1 MPSSTDGI
9 PPSKEGRQMSMFQPN
24 SFTVDDIDTS
34 KNRDI
39 FPRQQQ
45 QPSMPVSPFTMSSP
59 SPTPLG
65 LILQSSVFKELVEN
79 NLNGDNEESEKND
92 LNLLPEQ
99 NNSDTI
105 KRILYEGMRNNPCT
119 CSSNSGVLPALE
131 SQEESLLPLSNSR
144 DQPL

>member
-1 MPSSTDGI
+1 MPSSSDGI
-9 PPSKEGRQMSMFQPN
+9 PRARKEDRCPCSNPTPSP
-24 SFTVDDIDTS
+24 
-34 KNRDI
+34 
-39 FPRQQQ
+39 QQ

-144 DQPL
+144 DQPLWNGALNMFTFPDFN